1 MFSVIRMS
9 EYARPS
15 VPRGWLVGFVA
26 LYVVVLGYSL
36 VLAQSLLIP
45 VSIGAVVVVLGVAWL
60 AWRFLIAIESI
71 ADSLQRI
78 AQERELER

>member
-1 MFSVIRMS
+1 MS

-15 VPRGWLVGFVA
+15 VPRGWLVGIAV

-45 VSIGAVVVVLGVAWL
+45 VSFGAVILTVAVAWF
-60 AWRFLIAIESI
+60 AWRFLTAVESI

-78 AQERELER
+78 AREREVER